1 MGGLNGMNGLGGG
14 LFVAFGLWLGGFS
27 VAAQAQDLVPSADG
41 KLQIPA
47 YWFKASSATVVAPA
61 GESAVGAPATVAPD
75 APRPVAIGLH
85 GCGGALDAKGRL
97 NPIWQR
103 YAAYFNAENIHFMML
118 DSFTPRGAK
127 SICAIP
133 NKRRNIHVN
142 DRTADVFA
150 AVQWIAQHPGM
161 DASRILLVGWSHGA
175 QTVLAANDAS
185 NPVVLAPKIRPK
197 AAAAFYPGCFN
208 SLQTSAQNPGYSLA
222 APLLVMAGEKDDWTP
237 AHRCVE
243 LRDAVLKRQAATDQ
257 KVRFDL
263 QIYPDSYHGFDSLTP
278 VRTLQ
283 NIGNTQSGTAT
294 AGENPAARAA
304 AHGHLFEFVAAQFG
318 EPLLLSHEQRLKVPP
333 AALPA
338 NVTAKN

>member
-1 MGGLNGMNGLGGG
+1 M
-14 LFVAFGLWLGGFS
+14 VFGLWLGGFS
-27 VAAQAQDLVPSADG
+27 VTAQAQDLVPSADG
-41 KLQIPA
+41 KLKIPA
-47 YWFKASSATVVAPA
+47 YWFKASPATLAAPA
-61 GESAVGAPATVAPD
+61 SAPAPD

-103 YAAYFNAENIHFMML
+103 YAAYFNTERIHFVML

-150 AVQWIAQHPGM
+150 AVQWIAQQPGV

-185 NPVVLAPKIRPK
+185 NPVVLAPKIRPL

-208 SLQTSAQNPGYSLA
+208 SVQSSAYALA

-237 AHRCVE
+237 AQRCVE
-243 LRDAVLKRQAATDQ
+243 LRDAVLKRQAGTGQ

-283 NIGNTQSGTAT
+283 NIGNTPSGTAT

-304 AHGHLFEFVAAQFG
+304 AHAHLFEFAAAQFG
-318 EPLLLSHEQRLKVPP
+318 EPLLLSHEQRLKLPP

-338 NVTAKN
+338 NAAAQN